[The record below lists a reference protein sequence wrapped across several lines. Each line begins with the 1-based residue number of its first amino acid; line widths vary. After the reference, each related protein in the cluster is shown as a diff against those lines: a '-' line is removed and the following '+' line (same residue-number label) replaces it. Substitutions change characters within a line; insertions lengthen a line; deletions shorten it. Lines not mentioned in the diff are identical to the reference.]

1 MTDSEA
7 IRKEV
12 SAALMKLEKDFS
24 IQRVNDA
31 MLAISKFN
39 TFDEEESHQSADYLM
54 SVILEHEGYKN
65 VADWFSTLDR
75 WYA

>member
-1 MTDSEA
+1 MD
-7 IRKEV
+7 IRDEV
-12 SAALMKLEKDFS
+12 SDTLKKLEKDFS
-24 IQRVNDA
+24 IQHVNDA

-39 TFDEEESHQSADYLM
+39 DIDEEESHQYADYLM

-65 VADWFSTLDR
+65 VSDWFYELHR